1 MGRVLLLKDKVD
13 FLGNLV
19 LKPHPSLQ
27 SIREK
32 KNGLR
37 GYRRERG
44 IEEIICFLPMMMM
57 LIQSK
62 ILFIKKYRHIQLYR

>member
-1 MGRVLLLKDKVD
+1 MDRVLLLKDKVD

-19 LKPHPSLQ
+19 LKLHPSLQ

-37 GYRRERG
+37 SYRRER
-44 IEEIICFLPMMMM
+44 EEIICFLPMMMI

-62 ILFIKKYRHIQLYR
+62 ILFIKKYPHIQLYR